1 MTDLAGNTPSQARD
15 NNIFS
20 QTLLGTV
27 SSLGDTNN
35 FYKFFL
41 KGSSAVNLSLATET
55 VGVGLDVIHDT
66 NWNEQIDS
74 GEIISSQIIGANSQF
89 NHSINLESGQ
99 YFVRVWDVNG
109 EEAAYT
115 LNLQQNSAGNPT
127 TDLAGNTFS
136 LARIIELIGNRSISG
151 DSLSTYSDWV
161 DKSDRRDIYQFT
173 LNANAST

>member
-1 MTDLAGNTPSQARD
+1 
-15 NNIFS
+15 
-20 QTLLGTV
+20 
-27 SSLGDTNN
+27 
-35 FYKFFL
+35 
-41 KGSSAVNLSLATET
+41 
-55 VGVGLDVIHDT
+55 
-66 NWNEQIDS
+66 
-74 GEIISSQIIGANSQF
+74 
-89 NHSINLESGQ
+89 
-99 YFVRVWDVNG
+99 VRVWDVNG